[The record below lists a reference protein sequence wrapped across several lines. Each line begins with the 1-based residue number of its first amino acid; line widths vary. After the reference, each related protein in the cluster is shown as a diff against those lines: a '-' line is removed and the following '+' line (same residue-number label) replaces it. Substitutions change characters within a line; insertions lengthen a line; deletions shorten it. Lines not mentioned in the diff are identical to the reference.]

1 MRTALAKGEP
11 GRAERTEEER
21 NLVTVPVHFNVIII
35 IRIVR
40 GALLEFGMAIQPD
53 AAFASRTESLGASPC
68 GERQPVIV
76 QRDASKEF

>member
-53 AAFASRTESLGASPC
+53 AAFASRCLSMWRKTAGHCAEGC
-68 GERQPVIV
+68 V
-76 QRDASKEF
+76 